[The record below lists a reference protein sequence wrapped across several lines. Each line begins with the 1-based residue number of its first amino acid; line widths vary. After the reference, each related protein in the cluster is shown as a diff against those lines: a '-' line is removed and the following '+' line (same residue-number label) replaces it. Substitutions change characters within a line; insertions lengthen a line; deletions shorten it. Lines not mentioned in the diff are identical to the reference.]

1 MLTQILRNMEPRRPR
16 MLGLGA
22 LLLGMVG
29 LMVLMTWQAYRA
41 DRAREALGRQFL
53 SNTAALAAR
62 DWNRV
67 ASDALFSS
75 LVATF
80 EGVHALDA
88 SDAGRTPS
96 AMLVLDSI
104 SLAGVCD
111 CIQPQDIRYAFTI
124 DLTTGAVSTS
134 APTSSAA
141 IRWLVPRVRDL
152 RPMLYTPVYGVG
164 FTTHADEVGEPLV
177 FPYLVRTE
185 AGRAVAAFG
194 FAARPVVLEW
204 FLDNAVGRDAVVP
217 SELLRAGR
225 NDSTFVF
232 TVTDQR
238 GRRLYTSGAAA
249 GADAFERH
257 QPMDELLA
265 GLELSVQILPGAESS
280 ILGGSFRSRLPLLM
294 TLLAFTLGV
303 AAFAIY
309 LIKRESELAA
319 LRDNFVAGVSHEL
332 RTPLAQIR
340 MFAETLRLGR
350 FRSPADRRRSLEIID
365 HESRRLT
372 HLVENVLQFA
382 RSGRGAIHL
391 RLESA
396 DMAAD
401 VRDAIHAFAVL
412 HRSPDVEVRAELQ
425 DGILASVDRDALR
438 QILLNLLE
446 NAAKYGPLTQRIT
459 VGMALIGSSVR
470 LWVDDEGVGVPTDE
484 RERVFEAFYRLS
496 RDANS
501 AVGGSGIGLS
511 IVRELARAHG
521 GACRIEEAPGGG
533 ARVIVEFP
541 EARLRS
547 GIGSAVA

>member
-1 MLTQILRNMEPRRPR
+1 M
-16 MLGLGA
+16 
-22 LLLGMVG
+22 
-29 LMVLMTWQAYRA
+29 
-41 DRAREALGRQFL
+41 
-53 SNTAALAAR
+53 
-62 DWNRV
+62 
-67 ASDALFSS
+67 
-75 LVATF
+75 
-80 EGVHALDA
+80 
-88 SDAGRTPS
+88 
-96 AMLVLDSI
+96 
-104 SLAGVCD
+104 
-111 CIQPQDIRYAFTI
+111 
-124 DLTTGAVSTS
+124 
-134 APTSSAA
+134 
-141 IRWLVPRVRDL
+141 
-152 RPMLYTPVYGVG
+152 
-164 FTTHADEVGEPLV
+164 
-177 FPYLVRTE
+177 
-185 AGRAVAAFG
+185 
-194 FAARPVVLEW
+194 
-204 FLDNAVGRDAVVP
+204 VP

-232 TVTDQR
+232 TVSDAR
-238 GRRLYTSGAAA
+238 GRMLYASGDEA
-249 GADAFERH
+249 GPGAFERH
-257 QPMDELLA
+257 QPMDELLS
-265 GLELSVQILPGAESS
+265 GLDLNVQILPEAESS

-350 FRSPADRRRSLEIID
+350 VSSPADRRRSLEIID
-365 HESRRLT
+365 HESRRLA

-382 RSGRGAIHL
+382 RSGRGAIRL

-401 VRDAIHAFAVL
+401 VRAAIHAFAVL

-425 DGILASVDRDALR
+425 EGIVANVDRDSVR

-459 VGMALIGSSVR
+459 VGMALIGSHVR
-470 LWVDDEGVGVPTDE
+470 LWVDDEGVGVPPAE

-521 GACRIEEAPGGG
+521 GACRIEDAPGGG

-541 EARLRS
+541 DARLHAGS
-547 GIGSAVA
+547 GSAVA